1 MTTGMEMS
9 EQPRSRR
16 QTRAAILG
24 HLLQSGGMFR
34 PPLAKAVRLSEASL
48 SRILFDL
55 KAEGLIEEVR
65 RPAPYFGGPTALV
78 SLDSSVRLAAFELT
92 GTHLSVGVGG
102 LSGEL
107 HYEGR
112 VPLPKRPTIESVGRV
127 FHDALQLLADWT
139 RRRRVQLAQIGVS
152 VPGLGRLSELVNPII
167 PCDIALVRGM
177 CGEAFAGV
185 LVEFTNSVVAHAM
198 FHRCRTENYP
208 LDGAHLFVFVGQ
220 GVAGAW
226 VDDAIEADA
235 LLPVELGHMVFGEGG
250 PRCRCG
256 HHGCVEAFTS
266 LPALADL
273 LGVAEP
279 ELMQLGDDWVNVI
292 PIPSRVRQELR
303 RRLFRLG
310 LAIGNTLNA
319 KPTPGVVI
327 SGWPSLLAAD
337 DRRALIEGIDASLLG
352 GLKPD
357 QLSLAFVPP
366 SSGNDPHSA
375 LAFAACCLAC
385 RGGMPAASVEA
396 A

>member
-1 MTTGMEMS
+1 MEMS

-78 SLDSSVRLAAFELT
+78 SLDSSVALAAFELT
-92 GTHLSVGVGG
+92 GQSLSVGVGG

-107 HYEGR
+107 HYSER
-112 VPLPKRPTIESVGRV
+112 LPLPKRPTIESVGRV
-127 FHDALQLLADWT
+127 FRDALQLLGDWT
-139 RRRRVQLAQIGVS
+139 RRRRVRLSQIGVA
-152 VPGLGRLSELVNPII
+152 VPGLGRSSELDNPII
-167 PCDIALVRGM
+167 PCDVRLVRGM
-177 CGEAFAGV
+177 LGEMFAGV
-185 LVEFTNSVVAHAM
+185 PVEFTNSVVAHAM

-208 LDGAHLFVFVGQ
+208 FTGAHLFVFVGQ
-220 GVAGAW
+220 GVGGAW
-226 VDDAIEADA
+226 VDDPIEADA

-256 HHGCVEAFTS
+256 HHGCVEAYTS
-266 LPALADL
+266 IPALAEL
-273 LGVAEP
+273 LGVGEP
-279 ELMQLGDDWVNVI
+279 ELLQLGAEWVNAI
-292 PIPSRVRQELR
+292 RISSRVRQELR

-310 LAIGNTLNA
+310 LAIGNTLNVR
-319 KPTPGVVI
+319 PSPGVVI
-327 SGWPSLLAAD
+327 SGWPSLLAEE
-337 DRRALIEGIDASLLG
+337 DRKALVDGIDACLLG
-352 GLKPD
+352 GRKFA
-357 QLSLAFVPP
+357 QVSLAFVPP
-366 SSGNDPHSA
+366 SNGNDPNSA

>member
-1 MTTGMEMS
+1 MS

-78 SLDSSVRLAAFELT
+78 SLDNSVRLAAFELT

-107 HYEGR
+107 HFADR
-112 VPLPKRPTIESVGRV
+112 LSLPKMPTVESVGRV
-127 FHDALQLLADWT
+127 FDDALQLLRDWT
-139 RRRRVQLAQIGVS
+139 RRRRVRLAQIGVS

-177 CGEAFAGV
+177 FGEAFAGV
-185 LVEFTNSVVAHAM
+185 PVEFTNSVVAHAM

-220 GVAGAW
+220 GVAGVW

-256 HHGCVEAFTS
+256 HVGCVEAHTS
-266 LPALADL
+266 LPALAEL
-273 LGVAEP
+273 LGIGEP
-279 ELMQLGDDWVNVI
+279 ELLQLGDDWVNAIAI
-292 PIPSRVRQELR
+292 PWRVRQELR

-319 KPTPGVVI
+319 KPSPGVVI
-327 SGWPSLLAAD
+327 SGWPSLLAVD
-337 DRRALIEGIDASLLG
+337 DRQALIDGIDASLLG
-352 GLKPD
+352 GLKPA

-366 SSGNDPHSA
+366 SSGNDPNSA
-375 LAFAACCLAC
+375 LTFAACCLAC
-385 RGGMPAASVEA
+385 RGGMPAAVVEA